1 MTTQRHTQTVVTRL
15 QPGQIDWAED
25 QAAEPCT
32 NLAARQRNTFV
43 PAAPAQWQPPQL
55 ARSDTNVV
63 LDIVP
68 TATTHT
74 EVTGDH
80 LNRSR
85 AWLRYSLPLCLS
97 FAAVVVVLAML
108 LSPILDAPLG
118 WAFLRIMALYLAMFV
133 GGYVAM
139 FVFYISRSPEGLAY
153 KQSDETWAYLKR
165 EQLHRHG
172 IERDAWQRYIEGERQ

>member
-1 MTTQRHTQTVVTRL
+1 MTTQRRNQTVVTRL
-15 QPGQIDWAED
+15 QPGQIDWTAD
-25 QAAEPCT
+25 DAGPSS
-32 NLAARQRNTFV
+32 NLVERQRSSFV
-43 PAAPAQWQPPQL
+43 PARQAQWQPPTL

-85 AWLRYSLPLCLS
+85 AWLRYSIPFCVS
-97 FAAVVVVLAML
+97 FAAVIVVLALL

-118 WAFLRIMALYLAMFV
+118 LVFLRVTGLYLAMFV
-133 GGYVAM
+133 GAYLAM

-153 KQSDETWAYLKR
+153 KQSSETWAFLRR
-165 EQLHRHG
+165 EQAHRHT
-172 IERDAWQRYIEGERQ
+172 IEREAWDRYIEGGSR